1 MLWFRLKE
9 QKKNNKGSS
18 LVMVIIVMALVV
30 ILVTSIMSMTVMNIR
45 MKHTGVMAQKTF
57 YNAESA
63 LTELKA
69 GLALHISN
77 AAAAAYNDTM
87 EHYAVEDEAGRNAR
101 YQSGFRKEMERE
113 LQCDTVASTYSLSH
127 LGSLLKETAYD
138 PSSETGAKISAS
150 EKNNIYNV
158 TDDGLLLKNVTVT
171 WQDSAG
177 YVTELKTDIALGRP
191 KITFGDDA
199 GMPVLSS
206 FALVA
211 GTAFQVDAN
220 KRCEVYGNAYLGKEA
235 NRTGEGA
242 ALVFGKNPS
251 SPGKELLI
259 AGSTLKGENNS
270 SVTVSDMELWAGN
283 FHVDSSR
290 AKVTDSAVYLNN
302 DLALGRS
309 RGTPASAS
317 FSGEFYAYG
326 NLKTA
331 EEWAHDE
338 GLADELSDISVHPA
352 DYSSSLII
360 NGTGISDAEKSVL
373 DLTGLSALRISGSSY
388 VNAQAQKS
396 KTESDADHYPEIN
409 AEDVL
414 MGESISTRTSQL
426 AYLVPADCIAP
437 GMVNGGTNPMP
448 VRQYSALLKE
458 LEEEY
463 PGSAP
468 DQLVDL
474 DLDSKT
480 LGGTLRSYGVSDWQ
494 VEAHQL
500 VNVGSMIYVFSK
512 FDSQEAA
519 NRYFDLYYHSVG
531 SAKLEG
537 LLDQTYVSIRLPDDT
552 SPDQFYFNGNILA
565 GEGTKLYVPAKL
577 ETLTAEQ
584 KLVQEAE
591 EKQYRSSYEAL
602 KHNLVK
608 SYGDLTAEQKAK
620 GPFEN
625 LVKSMVSATD
635 PDYTIIEG
643 KDKKF
648 VKSTGE
654 GAIIVRG
661 DYRID
666 NSTHIRFQSEAKD
679 FEGNSH
685 PDAELH
691 VVIATGNVTVDRDFT
706 GLILAG
712 GEISVSSNVK
722 VISDDEAVR
731 LALMACE
738 KKSGIH
744 AYDYLV
750 NGRSYILAGS
760 EEGPKN
766 GLPAEV
772 TDMLSYVTFENWTR
786 Q

>member
-9 QKKNNKGSS
+9 QRKNNKGSS

-30 ILVTSIMSMTVMNIR
+30 ILVSSIMSMTVMNIR
-45 MKHTGVMAQKTF
+45 MKQTGVMAQKTF

-69 GLALHISN
+69 GLALQISK

-87 EHYAVEDEAGRNAR
+87 EHYAKEDEAGRNAR
-101 YQSGFRKEMERE
+101 YASGFRKEMERA
-113 LQCDTVASTYSLSH
+113 LQCNVTASTYSISY
-127 LGSLLKETAYD
+127 LGSLLKKTAYD
-138 PSSETGAKISAS
+138 ASSGTGADISAPDN
-150 EKNNIYNV
+150 NNIYNV
-158 TDDGLLLKNVTVT
+158 TGDGILLKNVTVT
-171 WQDSAG
+171 YRDSAG
-177 YVTELKTDIALGRP
+177 YVTKLQTDIALGRP

-211 GTAFQVDAN
+211 GTAFEVDAN
-220 KRCEVYGNAYLGKEA
+220 RRCEVYGNAYLGKEE
-235 NRTGEGA
+235 NKMGEGA

-270 SVTVSDMELWAGN
+270 SVTISDMELWAEN
-283 FHVDSSR
+283 FHVDSSSAR
-290 AKVTDSAVYLNN
+290 VTDSAVYLKN
-302 DLALGRS
+302 DLALGRT
-309 RGTPASAS
+309 RGTPASAR

-331 EEWAHDE
+331 EEWARE
-338 GLADELSDISVHPA
+338 QGLVGELSDLAAHPA
-352 DYSSSLII
+352 DYSSSLIV
-360 NGTGISDAEKSVL
+360 NGTGISGTEKSVL
-373 DLTGLSALRISGSSY
+373 DLSGLSTLRISGSSY

-396 KTESDADHYPEIN
+396 KAEGVDHYPEIN
-409 AEDVL
+409 AADVL

-448 VRQYSALLKE
+448 VKQYSALLEE

-463 PGSAP
+463 PDSAP
-468 DQLVDL
+468 EEKLVDL
-474 DLDSKT
+474 DLKSNT
-480 LGGTLRSYGVSDWQ
+480 LNETLRNYGVFDWQ

-519 NRYFDLYYHSVG
+519 NHYFDLYYHSVG

-537 LLDQTYVSIRLPDDT
+537 LLDQTFVSIRMPDDT

-584 KLVQEAE
+584 KLVQENE
-591 EKQYRSSYEAL
+591 EKQYRGSYEAL
-602 KHNLVK
+602 RHNLVK
-608 SYGDLTAEQKAK
+608 SYGDLSAEQKAR
-620 GPFEN
+620 GPFDN

-635 PDYTIIEG
+635 PNYTIAEND
-643 KDKKF
+643 DKKF

-654 GAIIVRG
+654 AAVIVRG
-661 DYRID
+661 NYHIDSTADSDFKQVGDYKG
-666 NSTHIRFQSEAKD
+666 SL
-679 FEGNSH
+679 H
-685 PDAELH
+685 PNAELH
-691 VVIATGNVTVDRDFT
+691 VVIATGNVTVDKDFT

-712 GEISVSSNVK
+712 GNISVSSNVK
-722 VISDDEAVR
+722 VTSDDEAVR

-738 KKSGIH
+738 EGSGIH
-744 AYDYLV
+744 PYDYLV

-760 EEGPKN
+760 EEGPELK
-766 GLPAEV
+766 LPTEE
-772 TDMLSYVTFENWTR
+772 TDMLSYVTYENWSR